1 MCRTLHAEVS
11 GSRCSACGEAL
22 PMACGRVSVSFTGRR
37 AANGPAPVSLL
48 VIALIRHWLW
58 SGMKEGR
65 RPLPFPLD
73 R

>member
-11 GSRCSACGEAL
+11 GSRSSACGEAL

-48 VIALIRHWLW
+48 VIALIGRWLRLAVTD
-58 SGMKEGR
+58 G